1 MIVRLL
7 LWNLADSKT
16 SLDELRP
23 RLEAAPNRTWISE
36 ETTER
41 FGVVETWDGEVGPFP
56 QEILDLIGK
65 EPEIAEEFDVEE
77 SGEI

>member
-16 SLDELRP
+16 SLEELRP
-23 RLEAAPNRTWISE
+23 RLEASPNRTWISD

-41 FGVVETWDGEVGPFP
+41 FGVVEIWEGEPGEFP
-56 QEILDLIGK
+56 REIVDLIGK
-65 EPEIAEEFDVEE
+65 EAEIAEDFDVE
-77 SGEI
+77 G

>member
-16 SLDELRP
+16 TLEELRP
-23 RLEAAPNRTWISE
+23 RLTSSPNRTWISD

-41 FGVVETWDGEVGPFP
+41 FGAIETWDGEPGEFP
-56 QEILDLIGK
+56 KEIVDLIGK
-65 EPEIAEEFDVEE
+65 DPEIAEDFDVE
-77 SGEI
+77 G

>member
-7 LWNLADSKT
+7 LWNLADSK
-16 SLDELRP
+16 
-23 RLEAAPNRTWISE
+23 ISD

-41 FGVVETWDGEVGPFP
+41 FGVIETWEEEAGDFP

-65 EPEIAEEFDVEE
+65 DPEIAEEFDVE
-77 SGEI
+77 G

>member
-16 SLDELRP
+16 SLEELRP
-23 RLEAAPNRTWISE
+23 RLEPSPNRTWISD

-41 FGVVETWDGEVGPFP
+41 FGVVELWDDDPGEFP
-56 QEILDLIGK
+56 REIVELIGK
-65 EPEIAEEFDVEE
+65 DPEIAEDFDVE
-77 SGEI
+77 G

>member
-16 SLDELRP
+16 TLEELRP
-23 RLEAAPNRTWISE
+23 RLTASPNRTWISD

-41 FGVVETWDGEVGPFP
+41 FGAIETWDGEPGEFP
-56 QEILDLIGK
+56 KEIVDLIGK
-65 EPEIAEEFDVEE
+65 EPEIAEDFGVEV
-77 SGEI
+77 